1 MLTGFDEEMIS
12 LVQIPLNKPTWK
24 THKYR
29 AKKLDMSQDQFGV
42 LISSFQEEKLI

>member
-12 LVQIPLNKPTWK
+12 LVQIPSNKPTLK

-29 AKKLDMSQDQFGV
+29 AKKKDMGQDQFGV
-42 LISSFQEEKLI
+42 LISSFQEENI